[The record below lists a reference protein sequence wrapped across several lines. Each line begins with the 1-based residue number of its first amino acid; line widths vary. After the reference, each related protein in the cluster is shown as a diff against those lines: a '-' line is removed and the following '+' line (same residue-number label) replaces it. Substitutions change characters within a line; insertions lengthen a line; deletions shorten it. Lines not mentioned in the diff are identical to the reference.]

1 MNLASIIHYLMR
13 KLNDLNSLGLLHTL
27 LQSIFLKDLTNY
39 AGSKRFILQINIC
52 IIYTDIY
59 FSLET
64 KQSSVCSKL
73 CPETKKQTI
82 VYALN

>member
-39 AGSKRFILQINIC
+39 AGTKRFFYIKIFVLFIQIFILVW
-52 IIYTDIY
+52 
-59 FSLET
+59 
-64 KQSSVCSKL
+64 KQNNRLSVANSVPRSKN
-73 CPETKKQTI
+73 KQ
-82 VYALN
+82 

>member
-39 AGSKRFILQINIC
+39 AGTKRFFYIKIFVLFIQIFILVW
-52 IIYTDIY
+52 
-59 FSLET
+59 
-64 KQSSVCSKL
+64 KQNNRLSVANSVPRPKN
-73 CPETKKQTI
+73 KQ
-82 VYALN
+82 